1 MEKIITLKIIKTK
14 IEVKNINDTDDDN
27 NNNSK

>member
-1 MEKIITLKIIKTK
+1 MEKVITLKIIKTK

-27 NNNSK
+27 NNSK

>member
-27 NNNSK
+27 NNSK